1 MKFYL
6 KSIEE
11 TLRELKTGNAG
22 LSSEEAEKRL
32 AENGKNKLAEAKKE
46 SLVHMFFRQLADPMI
61 IILIVAAIISAV
73 IAVTM
78 NDSFADVIIIGI
90 VVILNAVLG
99 VYQENKAEKAI
110 EALQQMTAA
119 TSKVIRDGVLRVIK
133 SEDLVAGDIIVL
145 EAGDSVPADARIIEC
160 ASLKAEESAL
170 TGESVPVNKTVMTL
184 SANEGGNVPLGDR
197 SNMVYMGST
206 IVYGHGKAVITG
218 AGMDTEMGKIAH
230 ALTQAEEGKTPL
242 QKKLAELSKILTY
255 LVIGIC
261 VIVFAVSAF
270 KDANFITEIKTGNF
284 KPVIN
289 MLMIAVSLA
298 VAAIPEGLATVV
310 TIVLSIGVT
319 KMSKRRAVIRRLTAV
334 ETLGCTQIICSDKT
348 GTLTQNKMTV
358 VREYTSDQKLLAT
371 AMALCSDAQIG
382 QSGEAEGEP
391 TENALV
397 NYANKVGVNKTEY
410 DKIQN
415 RVGEAPFDSMRKMMS
430 TVHSK
435 DGAYIQYTKGA
446 PDEVLKKCT
455 QILKDGSVRPVT
467 DADRAEIAEQ
477 NRSMADSALRV
488 LSAAY
493 KTYDKLP
500 SDFEAST
507 LENDLIFIGLYGMID
522 PVRPEVKA
530 SIEECRRAGIRP
542 IMITGDH
549 INTAVAIAKELT
561 IITDASQAIT
571 GAQLDKISDEQFQ
584 RDVVKYSVYARVQP
598 EHKVRIVNAWRNLGR
613 ITAMTGDGVN
623 DAPSIK
629 AADIGVGMGI
639 TGTDVTKNVADMVLA
654 DDNFATIVTAVEEG
668 RRIYDNIKKSI
679 QFLLSSNLSE
689 VLSVF
694 TATMIGFTLL
704 KPVHLLWIN
713 LITDCFPALALGM
726 EKSEPDIMGRPP
738 RDPKAG
744 IFSGGVGFDC
754 VYQGFM
760 VTVLTFAAYL
770 LGFWMSGGVGFEFVN
785 AAAENETLK
794 LHMMNGMTMA
804 FLTMSMAEIFHSFN
818 MRAVRKSIFSL
829 KNQNWYLLGAMVLSL
844 VLTTTVIYIPGLNSA
859 FGFTNIS
866 FPEYAVS
873 MGLAFLVIP
882 VVEVVKLIQRAAS
895 KHKTK

>member
-6 KSIEE
+6 KSIED
-11 TLRELKTGNAG
+11 TLKELKTGNSGLTSDEAG
-22 LSSEEAEKRL
+22 KRL
-32 AENGKNKLAEAKKE
+32 ESDGKNKLAEAKKE
-46 SLVHMFFRQLADPMI
+46 SLIHMFFRQLADPMI
-61 IILIVAAIISAV
+61 IILIVAAVISAV
-73 IAVTM
+73 IAITQKE
-78 NDSFADVIIIGI
+78 SFADVIIIGI

-133 SEDLVAGDIIVL
+133 SEDLVVGDIIVL

-170 TGESVPVNKTVMTL
+170 TGESVPVNKTVITL
-184 SANEGGNVPLGDR
+184 TAKDDGNVPLGDR

-206 IVYGHGKAVITG
+206 IVYGHGKAVIT
-218 AGMDTEMGKIAH
+218 ASGMDTEMGKIAH

-242 QKKLAELSKILTY
+242 QVKLAELSKILTY

-270 KDANFITEIKTGNF
+270 KDGNFINDVKTGNF
-284 KPVIN
+284 KPIID

-319 KMSKRRAVIRRLTAV
+319 KMSKRQAVIRRLTAV

-415 RVGEAPFDSMRKMMS
+415 RVGEAPFDSTRKMMS
-430 TVHSK
+430 TVHAK

-455 QILKDGSVRPVT
+455 RILKDGTIRPIT
-467 DADRAEIAEQ
+467 DADRTEIAEQ
-477 NRSMADSALRV
+477 NREMADSALRV

-500 SDFEAST
+500 DDFEAET
-507 LENDLIFIGLYGMID
+507 LENDLIFVGLYGMID
-522 PVRPEVKA
+522 PVRPEVKD

-561 IITDASQAIT
+561 IINDASQALT
-571 GAQLDKISDEQFQ
+571 GAQLDKIPDEQFQ

-689 VLSVF
+689 VVSVF

-726 EKSEPDIMGRPP
+726 EKSERDIMGRPP

-754 VYQGFM
+754 VYQGLM
-760 VTVLTFAAYL
+760 VTVLTFAAYVI
-770 LGFWMSGGVGFEFVN
+770 GHMMEGGKFEFIDS
-785 AAAENETLK
+785 AD
-794 LHMMNGMTMA
+794 GMTMA

-818 MRAVRKSIFSL
+818 MRTVRKSIFSL

-844 VLTTTVIYIPGLNSA
+844 ILTSAVIYIPGLNTA
-859 FGFTNIS
+859 FGFSSIS
-866 FPEYAVS
+866 FTEYAVA

-882 VVEVVKLIQRAAS
+882 IVELVKLIQRAA
-895 KHKTK
+895 KKNKN